1 MTEPVPEVP
10 ETDFPPHVQEW
21 LQEMR
26 DKQVEQDNRLTA
38 IENEE
43 EVEEDSR
50 VVVGVKKEADIK
62 EDDYTNILSTTVESD
77 LWTFDYKGGGGTL
90 LFGVF
95 DTDMIR
101 IGTTL
106 GASVTIRIYVN
117 DVLASEFSF
126 SINGSVRQLG
136 NTTFSADVTENNVI
150 RVAVVTFAAITI
162 NYDTKGGTKMFLLEL
177 QE

>member
-62 EDDYTNILSTTVESD
+62 EDDYTNIVASTVESD

-90 LFGVF
+90 LFGIF
-95 DTDMIR
+95 DTDMLR

-117 DVLASEFSF
+117 DVLAREFSF
-126 SINGSVRQLG
+126 TINGGVRLLG
-136 NTTFSADVTENNVI
+136 NTTFSAVPEDTNVI
-150 RVAVVTFAAITI
+150 RVTVKTAAPITI
-162 NYDTKGGTKMFLLEL
+162 NYDTKGGTKMFLLEF